1 MLVRLFALKPKSQ
14 TPFPFP
20 TEKKNNKNTELA
32 NTLNTIISYIPFHID
47 LDTK

>member
-1 MLVRLFALKPKSQ
+1 MLVRLFALKPKPQ
-14 TPFPFP
+14 TPLSLQQS
-20 TEKKNNKNTELA
+20 KKKTNNTELA